1 MKSFRQYL
9 LLSESFLDQVLHV
22 QKRKNQVLDF
32 AKKNNIPLSTTLG
45 TLPTKNIK
53 PEDGISYESD
63 KESTNLAR
71 FQRLNDTARGIGK
84 SGIFQTL
91 IDTMKTKIPRLKSSF
106 QVKLQT
112 PGVFDTASEYSDA
125 EGLELPQLGDVH
137 VPIRSSAGNSTR
149 ALAHELGHQ
158 WQTDQKI
165 KQTLRNNPEDNPIAR
180 ILQRFTPEI
189 NRNIPNRGK
198 PQSPIPFMRMPP
210 MNSWMLAP
218 EQDRINFRNHPLF
231 KAHAKGWKTYIN
243 SESEVNARSVEAAV
257 NIADNYHATL
267 RQHMIMDQ
275 EAIQK
280 DPTRTP
286 VFGSTVE
293 SVNRWQN
300 GYRTLFL
307 KKAEELEGIF
317 TGTINPH
324 TQDPLWHKVP
334 LSMEDRKSMA
344 KHSQEILTGTSR
356 DRFRKNISTILKH
369 FEGQLPQDLH
379 TPEGRQRYIDHGV

>member
-22 QKRKNQVLDF
+22 QQRKNQVLDF

-71 FQRLNDTARGIGK
+71 FQRINDTGRGIGK

-91 IDTMKTKIPRLKSSF
+91 IDVMKTKIPRLKSSF

-112 PGVFDTASEYSDA
+112 PGVFDTASAYSDA

-165 KQTLRNNPEDNPIAR
+165 KQTIRNDPKDNPIAR
-180 ILQRFTPEI
+180 ILQQFTPEI

-210 MNSWMLAP
+210 MDSWMAAP
-218 EQDRINFRNHPLF
+218 EQVRIDFRNHPLF
-231 KAHAKGWKTYIN
+231 KAHAKGWKDYIN

-257 NIADNYHATL
+257 NIADTYHTTL
-267 RQHMIMDQ
+267 RQHMMMDQ
-275 EAIQK
+275 EATQK

-307 KKAEELEGIF
+307 KKAEENEGVF
-317 TGTINPH
+317 AGTINPH
-324 TQDPLWHKVP
+324 KQHPLYPKVP

-356 DRFRKNISTILKH
+356 DRFRKNISTILQH
-369 FEGQLPQDLH
+369 LEGQLPQDLH
-379 TPEGRQRYIDHGV
+379 TPEGRQRYIEHGV